1 MAAIPTKPRKRGST
15 IRQASDSL
23 GVLVEMGFPRNR
35 AEKALAATGAQTVQD
50 AADWILAHVF
60 DPDLDK
66 PIPREYVLYA
76 CPGGALGSQLEDLWA
91 ESLGQCGRNGAHK
104 SFPHIT
110 LCQYF
115 GCDDGK
121 LPQLAHA
128 IQACVQQMGDL
139 PEKFELNF
147 YSSGSYIGLFLED
160 QPATRWLKTFIQ
172 NIAGELGKIGLK
184 MEPHKKQLHMTLAY
198 QFHSDQLKTLEALC
212 RKVDPK
218 APVKWEMR
226 LYSRDPRVG
235 ASEVYRVLYSLNPRN
250 DDELELNED
259 DFMLIPAGEKASAE
273 SEGWYVGTSFM
284 TGVTGV
290 FPGNYVEKCAET
302 DCWTMHR
309 SWGISREPEK
319 GPEVPPTIGRTRGSR
334 VKRTVAGEEDKK
346 QYGDPSGLFNRD
358 EDKHG
363 YAQIQKR
370 KANAQAVA
378 KVPLDHLGP
387 RLIVMVR
394 HAERVDITFGH
405 QWLQYSFDKDNS
417 YHRRNLNMPKTVPIR
432 KGGASDF
439 KGDTPITEMGIV
451 QARLTGEAMSE
462 QGIPIHHIYSSPAL
476 RCVQTADSI
485 LKGMGDTKPKIRIEH
500 GLFEWLA
507 WCRDGIP
514 KFMAPDELAA
524 SGLQVDTSYKTFMHI
539 SQLNVKERP
548 EDYYRRSHKLTTHI
562 VTDSGSGNILF
573 VGHAGTLDACSRL
586 LTGATPRSGQ
596 DLTSLVQKVPYCGVA
611 TVEEDSSGSW
621 QLICPPFPTLT
632 HAPNPRY
639 DWRTMRPQQ

>member
-1 MAAIPTKPRKRGST
+1 MAAPLPAKPRKRAST
-15 IRQASDSL
+15 LRQASDSL
-23 GVLVEMGFPRNR
+23 SVLVEMGFPRNR
-35 AEKALAATGAQTVQD
+35 AEKALAATGEQGVQS

-66 PIPREYVLYA
+66 PIAREYVLYA
-76 CPGGALGSQLEDLWA
+76 YPGGALGSQLEELWA
-91 ESLGQCGRNGAHK
+91 DSLAQCGRNGAHK

-115 GCDDGK
+115 ACADSK
-121 LPQLAHA
+121 LPQLLHA
-128 IQACVQQMGDL
+128 VQTRVQNMPGEL
-139 PEKFELNF
+139 PEKFELSF

-160 QPATRWLKTFIQ
+160 QPATRWLKSFIN
-172 NIAGELGKIGLK
+172 NIAEELTTIGIK

-198 QFHSDQLKTLEALC
+198 QFHADQQKTLEALC
-212 RKVDPK
+212 RKVEPK
-218 APVKWEMR
+218 AAVKWELR

-235 ASEVYRVLYSLNPRN
+235 TSEVYRVLYNLNPRN

-259 DFMLIPAGEKASAE
+259 DFMLLPVGDKAAAE

-302 DCWTMHR
+302 ECWTMHR
-309 SWGISREPEK
+309 SWRISREPEQVA
-319 GPEVPPTIGRTRGSR
+319 EVPPTVGRSRGSR
-334 VKRTVAGEEDKK
+334 IKRQTTSEEDKK
-346 QYGDPSGLFNRD
+346 KYDSPEGLLDRD
-358 EDKHG
+358 DKHG

-370 KANAQAVA
+370 KAGAQA
-378 KVPLDHLGP
+378 KVPLDQLGP
-387 RLIVMVR
+387 RLVIMIR

-432 KGGASDF
+432 KGGPPEF

-451 QARLTGEAMSE
+451 QGRLTGEAMSE
-462 QGIPIHHIYSSPAL
+462 QGVPIHHVYSSPAL
-476 RCVQTADSI
+476 RCVQTADAI
-485 LKGMGDTKPKIRIEH
+485 LKGMGETKIKIRVEH

-514 KFMAPDELAA
+514 KFMEPQEFAA
-524 SGLQVDTSYKTFMHI
+524 SGLNVDTSYKTFMHI
-539 SQLNVKERP
+539 SKLSPKEKP
-548 EDYYRRSHKLTTHI
+548 DDYYRRSHKLTTHLLAE
-562 VTDSGSGNILF
+562 SGGGNVLF

-586 LTGATPRSGQ
+586 LTGATSRTGQ
-596 DLTSLVQKVPYCGVA
+596 ELTSLVQKVPYCGVS

-639 DWRTMRPQQ
+639 DWRTMRQ